1 MAAVRPSASVPV
13 GPDPA
18 EADLRRARGFLTQAE
33 LVTAPPGRF
42 VAALAAAESFG
53 TAVLRTR
60 RPRVRGGDV
69 WRPLAT
75 ATPEFAEWAGFFA
88 ACGQRLHSRPDPA
101 VIVTSREA
109 DDLVRDAARFG
120 EEVSRWIVRHRSS
133 GRERGTA

>member
-1 MAAVRPSASVPV
+1 MAGVRSSASVPS

-18 EADLRRARGFLTQAE
+18 EAELRRARGFLAQAE

-60 RPRVRGGDV
+60 PRVRGGDV
-69 WRPLAT
+69 WRPLAA

-109 DDLVRDAARFG
+109 DDLVRDAVRFG

-133 GRERGTA
+133 GRQRGTA